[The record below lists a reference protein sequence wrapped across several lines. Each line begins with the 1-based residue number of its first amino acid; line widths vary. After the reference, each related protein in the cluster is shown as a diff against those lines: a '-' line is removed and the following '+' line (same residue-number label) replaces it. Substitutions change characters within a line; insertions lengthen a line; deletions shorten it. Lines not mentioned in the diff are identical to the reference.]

1 MKYNIF
7 ILLFTLLAATSCD
20 DYLTREPMD
29 KVTDIP
35 EFWNSEDNI
44 NSVALGLYDVYFPGY
59 RTGWSRADMF
69 AETNVADWT
78 DNNTQTAATFFT
90 KVAPATDANH
100 WYFKYVRRI
109 NILIDRVGE
118 SALPEEARNH
128 WLGVGRFMRAMEY
141 AKLVSKFGDVPYYD
155 QALENTDVEQ
165 LYRARDSREF
175 VMDKVKEDLDFAVQY
190 VRENDRVDGL
200 FINKSVVLAFASRL
214 MLFEGTWQKYN
225 DKNNEKAVLYL
236 KAAKDYASTLME
248 EGKYS
253 LADSWK
259 SLTTSLDLGNNPEII
274 IYRSYVEGVV
284 MHSLMSFQNTEIQND
299 SPSKSLLDAYLT
311 TNGLPIRQANNPLF
325 SETKDQWFFD
335 MIADRDPRLLE
346 TIDPSGLR
354 LPGVNAIW
362 ASSGVAAHRYYNP
375 DIAELPAGT
384 SATNT
389 TDAPVMKYNEVLM
402 NYIEA
407 AVELADLG
415 AYSLTQA
422 DFDKS
427 FNVIRARKSTNMPAV
442 TLSGSDL
449 MVNNVKIEDP
459 ERDADVSSIIWEVRR
474 ERRVEMAY
482 DGTRFND
489 IRRWGKLEYADQKL
503 NEDLNKGVWLDKAR
517 YITWY
522 NETMNPTNPLTME
535 NLSKINLDRAG
546 DKGYIVPIADP
557 TKLREMGEKDY
568 LYPIPVDQITLY
580 EAQGK
585 KLNQNPG
592 W

>member
-7 ILLFTLLAATSCD
+7 ILLFTLLTATACD

-29 KVTDIP
+29 QVTDIP

-44 NSVALGLYDVYFPGY
+44 NSVALGLYDVYFAGY

-90 KVAPATDANH
+90 KVAPTTDGSH
-100 WYFKYVRRI
+100 WYFNYVRRI
-109 NILIDRVGE
+109 NILIDRVGK

-128 WLGVGRFMRAMEY
+128 WLGVARFMRAMEY
-141 AKLVSKFGDVPYYD
+141 AKLVTKFGDVPFYET
-155 QALENTDVEQ
+155 ALENTNVEQ
-165 LYRARDSREF
+165 LYKARDSREY
-175 VMDKVKEDLDFAVQY
+175 VMDKVKEDLDFAAEF
-190 VRENDRVDGL
+190 VRENDRVKGL
-200 FINKSVVLAFASRL
+200 FINKSVVLSFASRL

-225 DKNNEKAVLYL
+225 EKNNEKAVLYL
-236 KAAKDYASTLME
+236 EASKDYATTLMD
-248 EGKYS
+248 KNLYR

-259 SLTTSLDLGNNPEII
+259 SLTISLDLANNPEII

-284 MHSLMSFQNTEIQND
+284 MHSLMAFQNTEIQND
-299 SPSKSLLDAYLT
+299 SPSKSLMDAYLT
-311 TNGLPIRQANNPLF
+311 TNGLPIRQSNNDLF
-325 SETKDQWFFD
+325 SDEKDQWFFD

-346 TIDPSGLR
+346 TIDTRGLR
-354 LPGVNAIW
+354 LPGVDPIY
-362 ASSGVAAHRYYNP
+362 ASSGVAGHRFYNP
-375 DIAELPAGT
+375 EIANLPAGT
-384 SATNT
+384 SSTNT

-407 AVELADLG
+407 AVELADMG

-442 TLSGSDL
+442 TLTGEDL
-449 MVNNVKIEDP
+449 FVNGVKMDDP
-459 ERDADVSSIIWEVRR
+459 MRDADVTPLIWEVRR
-474 ERRVEMAY
+474 ERRVELAY
-482 DGTRFND
+482 DGIRFND

-517 YITWY
+517 YVAWY
-522 NETMNPTNPLTME
+522 NETEKPSTPLTME
-535 NLSKINLDRAG
+535 NLATIDLDRDG
-546 DKGYIVPIADP
+546 DAGYIVPITDQSM
-557 TKLREMGEKDY
+557 LREMLPKDY
-568 LYPIPVDQITLY
+568 LYPIPMDQIALY

-585 KLNQNPG
+585 TLNQNPG